1 MGGVACVMESRRLSE
16 WVGDFGGVVWL
27 FAEAV
32 GAAQAP
38 RA

>member
-1 MGGVACVMESRRLSE
+1 MESRRLSE